1 MINLEEE
8 EDDEGATSVLNE
20 RLGESMLCTPTDEG
34 NVNSSGTSWLFS
46 LYIR

>member
-20 RLGESMLCTPTDEG
+20 RLGESMLCTPTEEG
-34 NVNSSGTSWLFS
+34 NVNSF
-46 LYIR
+46 IFC